1 MRYHNITKDDMLN
14 GDGLRVVLWVAGCNH
29 CCKNCQ
35 NPITWDPDGGL
46 PFDEAAKAEIFE
58 QLDKSYIS
66 GITFSGG
73 DPLHPANR
81 LGVREFMAEIKEKYP
96 QIKLI
101 LVLPCKDQTRGW
113 YDSDIKKYNEIL
125 SRADKVVYIAER
137 YYDGC
142 MLKRNRHLVDN
153 SGYCIYYLKRDGG
166 GTAYTVNYAKQNWL
180 IIFTL

>member
-1 MRYHNITKDDMLN
+1 MKEKTCCFTGHRLINLSEYSAIKRKVKKVMVSLIKKGVIFYGAGGALGFDTIAAEC
-14 GDGLRVVLWVAGCNH
+14 VLE
-29 CCKNCQ
+29 
-35 NPITWDPDGGL
+35 L
-46 PFDEAAKAEIFE
+46 
-58 QLDKSYIS
+58 
-66 GITFSGG
+66 
-73 DPLHPANR
+73 
-81 LGVREFMAEIKEKYP
+81 KEKYP

-113 YDSDIKKYNEIL
+113 YDYDIKKYNEIL

-153 SGYCIYYLKRDGG
+153 SGYCICYLKRDGG

-180 IIFTL
+180 IIYNII